1 MTFRRHESE
10 NLEDLWDF
18 GTVRHGGRP
27 NTIGRAQHSIRA
39 TGPPLTWENNET
51 APRYDGRPVSQLR
64 ISDPA
69 RSSPVTERNDR
80 SLPPIP
86 PSSANSSGFQQSTVR
101 HMQPVE
107 NRGTH
112 GGVPVQDGASED
124 YEDYD
129 DQYPD
134 TYSSTKSSMVQQKL
148 QELQLED
155 EVPDTTMLDSVV
167 LPAIASVSFIYAHVK
182 VGADFCLHCSAISK
196 SDNARGE
203 GGSQCFA
210 TSIHRRRKNYTWSD
224 AGACE

>member
-1 MTFRRHESE
+1 MTFCRHESE

-51 APRYDGRPVSQLR
+51 APRYDGRAVTPQR

-69 RSSPVTERNDR
+69 WSSPVAEKSDR
-80 SLPPIP
+80 TLPPIP
-86 PSSANSSGFQQSTVR
+86 PSVANSSGFQQSTVR

-107 NRGTH
+107 NRGIH
-112 GGVPVQDGASED
+112 GGLPVQHGPSEE

-148 QELQLED
+148 QDLQLED

-167 LPAIASVSFIYAHVK
+167 LPAIASVCFIRTHVK
-182 VGADFCLHCSAISK
+182 LSAYFCLLCSAISK
-196 SDNARGE
+196 SDDARGE

-210 TSIHRRRKNYTWSD
+210 TSIHRRRKDYTWSD
-224 AGACE
+224 AGTCE